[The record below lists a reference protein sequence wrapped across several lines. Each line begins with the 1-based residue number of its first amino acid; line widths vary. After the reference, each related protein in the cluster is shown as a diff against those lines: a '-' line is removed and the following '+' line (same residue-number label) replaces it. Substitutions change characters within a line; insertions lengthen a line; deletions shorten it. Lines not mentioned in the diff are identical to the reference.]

1 MYPIGVP
8 SAFSFL
14 LYRVKD
20 DIIHRNDRLGG
31 DEEKREKTFRLA
43 AIRSL
48 YDAYS
53 PEYWYW

>member
-8 SAFSFL
+8 SAFAFL

-20 DIIHRNDRLGG
+20 DIIHRNDRL
-31 DEEKREKTFRLA
+31 DDDKEKEEKLFRIF

-48 YDAYS
+48 YDAYC